1 MFFSASRLK
10 EFEKAL
16 RKKEEDP
23 IEKCKKQLHLLI
35 QDKLRDLNAAGISF
49 ETIRSTRW
57 RVNYFLEKEG
67 PATNKQLRSIFAAA
81 LYLKQQSE
89 QTRYGKTMGK
99 KVGERRL
106 KEIFNVTRKTIR
118 KWKKILEDS
127 SMRFRALI
135 HTIEGSTES
144 TIVEIPDEVESL
156 IVIEKPRAATR
167 TSQPTLTLRFW
178 TSCACTRRSPEG
190 P

>member
-1 MFFSASRLK
+1 M
-10 EFEKAL
+10 
-16 RKKEEDP
+16 
-23 IEKCKKQLHLLI
+23 HLLI

-81 LYLKQQSE
+81 LYLEQQSE

-118 KWKKILEDS
+118 KWKKILQDS
-127 SMRFRALI
+127 LFSRNLSSKVFI
-135 HTIEGSTES
+135 HATEGSKES
-144 TIVEIPDEVESL
+144 TIVEIPDEVESPL
-156 IVIEKPRAATR
+156 VIEKPRAATR
-167 TSQPTLTLRFW
+167 KSQPTLTLRFW